1 MRKLSKLNHKLIESA
16 FRFVVG
22 SRGPV
27 PMPSGS
33 SSARQLSAH
42 HSFKDRPDR
51 RGIWTIDGRP
61 SLRESQRFTFKPKVR
76 TYVPPAALPPPKKTL
91 TTLEGDPSAEEALL
105 AEIDGWNAEAERLES
120 SITNETLSEKL
131 ARLMFTVDVPMQIK
145 AHEKAWDPKGDGSI
159 TVGEAS
165 AQNRSLLSIGCRL
178 TGGPPSI
185 LAGV

>member
-1 MRKLSKLNHKLIESA
+1 
-16 FRFVVG
+16 
-22 SRGPV
+22 
-27 PMPSGS
+27 MPSGS

-120 SITNETLSEKL
+120 LQTPGEETLLGDLGRDDKKPKKRAPWEDDYPG
-131 ARLMFTVDVPMQIK
+131 ADGDP
-145 AHEKAWDPKGDGSI
+145 EKA
-159 TVGEAS
+159 EAARKAAAAKFS
-165 AQNRSLLSIGCRL
+165 D
-178 TGGPPSI
+178 
-185 LAGV
+185 